1 MGNPSLRLS
10 EVLSFLFLKI
20 DFVLANNADPD
31 EMLLFAKRVSK
42 GSLAGKS
49 LQDMFIQTVLL
60 KYISKYK

>member
-20 DFVLANNADPD
+20 DFVLANSADPD
-31 EMLLFAKRVSK
+31 EMLLFAKRVCK
-42 GSLAGKS
+42 GLLAGKP

-60 KYISKYK
+60 K